1 MITINT
7 IIHKLIKLCQQHKI
21 VYHGSGQ
28 TSLTTIDA
36 FEPEYE
42 GGIGSGVYC
51 AFERDVAKFYSHG
64 GSVYVLELLLNDN
77 EILYLSPEDN
87 IGFFDVELDS
97 MLIGENLRPF
107 MFSINN
113 DTYYVCDDYSF
124 QEIINNEIFQYIQ
137 KNNKQLLSIINEEKM
152 EIDDD
157 KLYNL
162 AEIKL
167 KESLPESQK
176 QQLEQLNDKFYN
188 NRNKQLSWD
197 NWLLSKPEL
206 LKNFEQSINEEC
218 DNLYG
223 ILKEQLDNI
232 ITIIE
237 NKYDK
242 NKQIELDDIGNIAQ
256 QHGFKAV
263 YVEGIRGNHP
273 DSELLVFDP
282 KHLKYI
288 REEKP

>member
-1 MITINT
+1 MTINS
-7 IIHKLIKLCQQHKI
+7 IIHKLIQLCQQHKI

-36 FEPEYE
+36 FEPGYE

-51 AFERDVAKFYSHG
+51 AFDRDVAKYYSHN
-64 GSVYVLELLLNDN
+64 GSVYALELLLNDD
-77 EILYLSPEDN
+77 EILYLSPDYN
-87 IGFFDVELDS
+87 ISFFDLELGS
-97 MLIGENLRPF
+97 MFVGENIHPF
-107 MFSINN
+107 MFSINEKE
-113 DTYYVCDDYSF
+113 TYYVCDDYSF
-124 QEIINNEIFQYIQ
+124 QEIINNEILQYIQ
-137 KNNKQLLSIINEEKM
+137 KNNKQLLSVIDEEKM

-162 AEIKL
+162 AEIKI
-167 KESLPESQK
+167 KDSLPESQK
-176 QQLEQLNDKFYN
+176 QQLEQLNNKFYN
-188 NRNKQLSWD
+188 NRNKQQSWD
-197 NWLLSKPEL
+197 GWLLSKPEL
-206 LKNFEQSINEEC
+206 LKSFEKTIENKTDQ
-218 DNLYG
+218 LYE
-223 ILKEQLDNI
+223 LFKKQLDEI
-232 ITIIE
+232 VIIIE

-263 YVEGIRGNHP
+263 YVEGIRGGHP

-282 KHLKYI
+282 KNLKLI